1 MNFNLKSKKTIF
13 SVLMILSVIVIVYC
27 SVYNNKTTQKENFVS
42 DGPGVGKSFGAYH
55 TPQTQCDNCFPG
67 SYLRSEIYQ
76 NVCDNCGKL
85 RRNKIS
91 SHFDGCLRK
100 L

>member
-13 SVLMILSVIVIVYC
+13 SVLIILSIIVIVYC
-27 SVYNNKTTQKENFVS
+27 SVYYNKTPQKENFS
-42 DGPGVGKSFGAYH
+42 DGPGVGKSFGAFH
-55 TPQTQCDNCFPG
+55 TPQTQCVNCFPG

-76 NVCDNCGKL
+76 NVCDNCGNL

-91 SHFDGCLRK
+91 PHFDGCLRK